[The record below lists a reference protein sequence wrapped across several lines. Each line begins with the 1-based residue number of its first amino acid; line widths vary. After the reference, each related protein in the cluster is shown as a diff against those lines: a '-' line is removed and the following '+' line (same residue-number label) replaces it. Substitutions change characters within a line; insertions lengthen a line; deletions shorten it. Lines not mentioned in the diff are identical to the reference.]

1 MSLAFRLCMFA
12 LLWLTAGVANAQPY
26 EVSATLSS
34 HQVEVG
40 EPFRIELS
48 AMVSDGGS
56 PTEPHVNSPSGLR
69 VTGPNI
75 GTRTSMQFGGGQSTV
90 RRGISATWS
99 AVADK
104 PGSYVIPPPS
114 VVIQGRRVMA
124 RETLRVLVMPS
135 TGKRRRS
142 KTGRWSFG
150 GSFSPFD
157 NMFNEPEAAPLTV
170 DDLSAA
176 ARRLALSKAPAALAF
191 VRLIPS
197 AKRAVVGEQ
206 VTLSYYL
213 YYRPGSVSR
222 MTEQREPSLSDFFR
236 RRIGK
241 DPGTVEELWTLVGGQ
256 RYQVR
261 LLERVALFPLRAG
274 RLHTGKLSVKLLRRR
289 RELARESNDV
299 VLSVREPPARGR
311 PAGYRLGD
319 VGRYRLKATVEPR
332 TAPAGDVVAV
342 TVRLR
347 GVGNLPQQLMVPQR
361 SDLEWLEPE
370 KKEHIEEQRG
380 GRLGGWRSFG
390 YVVRLRSEGLQD
402 LGEVKLPY
410 YDPRARR
417 YRVAKVALGKV
428 KVTQAVSAN
437 ASTTAGSAAAASEG
451 PPDPFV
457 TVAPI
462 RTEFVPFEPIRDR
475 GMAPRLFL
483 IALAAP
489 PVTMALFSGLWVLAG
504 AFRRRRANINKAPE
518 TLAKSALGQAAR
530 DRDTADAARSVER
543 AVHLAIESATGL
555 KSRAVLL
562 DELEE
567 RLRAMGI
574 DADLAADALKVLRTC
589 ERARFEPGEPQAGDH
604 AVVKAARPVVRSL
617 LRALPELGGGS

>member
-1 MSLAFRLCMFA
+1 
-12 LLWLTAGVANAQPY
+12 
-26 EVSATLSS
+26 
-34 HQVEVG
+34 
-40 EPFRIELS
+40 
-48 AMVSDGGS
+48 
-56 PTEPHVNSPSGLR
+56 
-69 VTGPNI
+69 
-75 GTRTSMQFGGGQSTV
+75 
-90 RRGISATWS
+90 
-99 AVADK
+99 
-104 PGSYVIPPPS
+104 
-114 VVIQGRRVMA
+114 
-124 RETLRVLVMPS
+124 
-135 TGKRRRS
+135 
-142 KTGRWSFG
+142 
-150 GSFSPFD
+150 
-157 NMFNEPEAAPLTV
+157 
-170 DDLSAA
+170 
-176 ARRLALSKAPAALAF
+176 

-197 AKRAVVGEQ
+197 ATQAVVGEQ

-289 RELARESNDV
+289 RELARQSNDV
-299 VLSVREPPARGR
+299 VLNVREPPVQGR
-311 PAGYRLGD
+311 PAGYRPGD
-319 VGRYRLKATVEPR
+319 VGRYRLKASVEPR
-332 TAPAGDVVAV
+332 TAPAGDVVVV

-361 SDLEWLEPE
+361 PELEWLEPE

-390 YVVRLRSEGLQD
+390 YVVRLRNEGIQD

-417 YRVAKVALGKV
+417 YRVAKAALGKV
-428 KVTQAVSAN
+428 QVTPAVSTN
-437 ASTTAGSAAAASEG
+437 LLRPAGSADAAASDG
-451 PPDPFV
+451 PPDPFK
-457 TVAPI
+457 TVAPL
-462 RTEFVPFEPIRDR
+462 RTEFVPFEPTRDR
-475 GMAPRLFL
+475 GLPPRLFL
-483 IALAAP
+483 TALAAP
-489 PVTMALFSGLWVLAG
+489 PVTMAFFSGLWVLAG
-504 AFRRRRANINKAPE
+504 ALRRRRAALSKAPE

-530 DRDTADAARSVER
+530 DTDATDAARSVER

-567 RLRAMGI
+567 RLCAMGI
-574 DADLAADALKVLRTC
+574 ESELAADTLEILRTC
-589 ERARFEPGEPQAGDH
+589 ERSRFEPGEPQSGDH

-617 LRALPELGGGS
+617 LQALPNMGGGS

>member
-1 MSLAFRLCMFA
+1 M
-12 LLWLTAGVANAQPY
+12 
-26 EVSATLSS
+26 
-34 HQVEVG
+34 
-40 EPFRIELS
+40 
-48 AMVSDGGS
+48 
-56 PTEPHVNSPSGLR
+56 
-69 VTGPNI
+69 
-75 GTRTSMQFGGGQSTV
+75 
-90 RRGISATWS
+90 
-99 AVADK
+99 
-104 PGSYVIPPPS
+104 
-114 VVIQGRRVMA
+114 
-124 RETLRVLVMPS
+124 
-135 TGKRRRS
+135 
-142 KTGRWSFG
+142 
-150 GSFSPFD
+150 
-157 NMFNEPEAAPLTV
+157 
-170 DDLSAA
+170 
-176 ARRLALSKAPAALAF
+176 
-191 VRLIPS
+191 
-197 AKRAVVGEQ
+197 
-206 VTLSYYL
+206 
-213 YYRPGSVSR
+213 
-222 MTEQREPSLSDFFR
+222 
-236 RRIGK
+236 
-241 DPGTVEELWTLVGGQ
+241 
-256 RYQVR
+256 
-261 LLERVALFPLRAG
+261 
-274 RLHTGKLSVKLLRRR
+274 
-289 RELARESNDV
+289 
-299 VLSVREPPARGR
+299 
-311 PAGYRLGD
+311 
-319 VGRYRLKATVEPR
+319 EPR